1 MPAAKA
7 SRARRN
13 ASEKQDAPED
23 VAEPA
28 DDSALTHR
36 NLVIL
41 TGAGVS
47 AESGVPTF
55 RADDGLWM
63 GHRVED
69 VATPEAFARDPAL
82 VQDFYNRRRRQLP
95 TVHPNAAHH
104 ALAELAA
111 RWEGDCL
118 LVTQN
123 VDDLH
128 DRAHALTPPGPGFA
142 LIHMHGELLKASCTA
157 SGQVCDWPGDL
168 AVEEPSPHHPRGRL
182 RPHIVWFGEMP
193 LDMDRIEAALARCDL
208 FIAIGTSGAVWPA
221 AGFVQ
226 QARKAG
232 ARTVE
237 LNLEPSHITGLFDEV
252 RHGPATRIVQEFLA
266 ALA

>member
-1 MPAAKA
+1 M
-7 SRARRN
+7 
-13 ASEKQDAPED
+13 
-23 VAEPA
+23 
-28 DDSALTHR
+28 

-41 TGAGVS
+41 TGAGIS

-63 GHRVED
+63 GHRIED

-82 VQDFYNRRRRQLP
+82 VQDFYNGRRRQLS
-95 TVHPNAAHH
+95 TVRPNAAHR

-111 RWEGDCL
+111 RWQGDFL

-128 DRAHALTPPGPGFA
+128 DRAHAETPPAPGFA
-142 LIHMHGELLKASCTA
+142 LIHMHGELRKARCTRI
-157 SGQVCDWPGDL
+157 GEVCEWPGDL
-168 AVEEPSPHHPRGRL
+168 AAHEPSPHHPRGRL

-193 LDMDRIEAALARCDL
+193 LHMGRIEAALARCDL
-208 FIAIGTSGAVWPA
+208 FVSIGTSGAVRPA
-221 AGFVQ
+221 AGFVEA
-226 QARKAG
+226 ARSAG

-237 LNLEPSHITGLFDEV
+237 INLEPTIGRRRFDEGLY
-252 RHGPATRIVQEFLA
+252 GPATEVVPAFCATL
-266 ALA
+266 